1 MPNHPSRP
9 PDIAQMLSLLD
20 AHEVA
25 FLLAGSVAAMLHG
38 VELGREPGDLD
49 IIPATDRANLERLA
63 RVISELEASITDLG
77 EWTTTDAGEW
87 KWMQR
92 DATAEEL
99 AAWRADPAE
108 PATFDHLMHT
118 RLGNFDVVPRIAGT
132 FEELEPNVVTVR
144 AFGRSVRIA
153 SIADLLDRLT
163 VPRRARDKPRVD
175 QLRALQRGGSISR

>member
-9 PDIAQMLSLLD
+9 PDIAQMLSLLE
-20 AHEVA
+20 AHGVT

-49 IIPATDRANLERLA
+49 VIPATDRANLERLA
-63 RVISELEASITDLG
+63 RVIDELEASITDLG
-77 EWTTTDAGEW
+77 EWTTTEAGEQ

-99 AAWRADPAE
+99 AAWRPDPE
-108 PATFDHLMHT
+108 NLATFDDLMHT

-132 FEELEPNVVTVR
+132 YDELLPRTTLIR
-144 AFGRSVRIA
+144 AFGRTVRIA
-153 SIADLLDRLT
+153 SITDLLERLT
-163 VPRRARDKPRVD
+163 VPRRAKDRGRVD
-175 QLRALQRGGSISR
+175 QLRALQRGT